1 MQENLKTTTAA
12 VEAPDTTVEETALGF
27 TIPEITP
34 ATDEQILAY
43 LRRSCHL
50 AEVAASAEQDAVV
63 LSLCEQLGI
72 TVSDE
77 EWQAAGDAFRMEH
90 KLLSP
95 TATIDWLD
103 HQRISVEA
111 WSEGIKV
118 QLLTDKLKDHLFG
131 ITIDNSYFVDRDRHR
146 RVALSQILVVDL
158 ATALTLVRKLRDENA
173 SFCAL
178 ALEYSKGK
186 QSQTNGGFVG
196 VRLFAELMPEIVEAV
211 SSANEGEI
219 VGPVQTKLGYHI
231 LKVEK
236 WYPTEL
242 NESLRKQLID
252 VFFQAWIQELH
263 NQSNEQASS

>member
-1 MQENLKTTTAA
+1 MQENLNTTTATVDA
-12 VEAPDTTVEETALGF
+12 SVETEKTALGF
-27 TIPEITP
+27 TLPEIIA
-34 ATDEQILAY
+34 ATDDQVLAY
-43 LRRSCHL
+43 LRRSYQF
-50 AEVAASAEQDAVV
+50 AQAAIAAEQDEVV
-63 LSLCEQLGI
+63 RSICEQLDI

-95 TATIDWLD
+95 AATIDWLD
-103 HQRISVEA
+103 QQRISVEA

-118 QLLTDKLKDHLFG
+118 QLLTDKLKDRLFG
-131 ITIDNSYFVDRDRHR
+131 AIVDSHYFGDRDRHR

-158 ATALTLVRKLRDENA
+158 ATALTLVRQLRDENL

-196 VRLFAELMPEIVEAV
+196 VRLFAELMPEIVDAIK
-211 SSANEGEI
+211 SANEGEV

-231 LKVEK
+231 LKIEK
-236 WYPTEL
+236 WYPIEL
-242 NESLRKQLID
+242 SETMRKQLID
-252 VFFQAWIQELH
+252 VLFQAWMQELH
-263 NQSNEQASS
+263 KQHQESA